1 MKKIA
6 ILLAV
11 VLVISCIAG
20 YFFYNRTPEVSYKS
34 AKIERGTI
42 VSTVAATGN
51 LSAVTTVQ
59 VGTQVSGTI
68 QKLYV
73 DYNSR
78 VKKGQP
84 IAEIDPSL
92 FNASVEQSQGNYLS
106 AEANLQKAK
115 VALADAERTFNR
127 NKKLLSD
134 GIISQG
140 DYDVAETAL
149 QSAKASLKAA
159 EGSVAQNRGSLMQS
173 RTNLRYSV
181 IRSPVDGVV
190 ISRAIDVGQTVA
202 ASFSTPTL
210 FTIAQDLTKM
220 QIEVSVDEADI
231 SRIQLQQ
238 KASFT
243 VDSYPEQTFRGKVIQ
258 IRSAPVITQ
267 NVVTYVVVV
276 NVDNSDM
283 KLMPGMTANVSV
295 EVAKKDDVLKLPPA
309 ALRFKPKSKDD
320 DTKEKEQ
327 TAVEHR
333 PAPFG
338 CRRARWRQGRFR
350 QRKERSQKVY
360 LLKEGKPVAVS
371 VKTGIANNSSIE
383 LIESDLKEGDDVI
396 IEQIGGDTKKKAS
409 ASPMGRPFLNER
421 CHFHN
426 RYPPG
431 IQHGGSA
438 VRSAERGFLF
448 GESGRIRRHHGGIR
462 KRQIHL
468 HEYHRLP

>member
-1 MKKIA
+1 MQTVICYDADRIQLSVSTTSREKRMKKYLIILA
-6 ILLAV
+6 IILTICSIV
-11 VLVISCIAG
+11 G
-20 YFFYNRTPEVSYKS
+20 YFYYKKAPQISYKT

-42 VSTVAATGN
+42 VSSVAATGN

-73 DYNSR
+73 DFNSR

-92 FNASVEQSQGNYLS
+92 FNAAVEQSQGNYLS

-115 VALADAERTFNR
+115 VAVLDAERTFNR
-127 NKKLLSD
+127 NKQLLSS

-140 DYDVAETAL
+140 DFDAGETAL
-149 QSAKASLKAA
+149 QSAKAAVKAA
-159 EGSVAQNRGSLMQS
+159 EGTLAQSRGSLMQTK
-173 RTNLRYSV
+173 TNLHYSV

-231 SRIQLQQ
+231 SRIELQQ
-238 KASFT
+238 KAGFT
-243 VDSYPEQTFRGKVIQ
+243 VDSYPERTFRGKVIQ
-258 IRSAPVITQ
+258 IRNAPIITQ

-276 NVDNSDM
+276 SVDNSDL
-283 KLMPGMTANVSV
+283 KLKPGMTANVSV

-309 ALRFKPKSKDD
+309 ALRFKPKSKGDE
-320 DTKEKEQ
+320 TKEKN
-327 TAVEHR
+327 
-333 PAPFG
+333 G
-338 CRRARWRQGRFR
+338 
-350 QRKERSQKVY
+350 ERSSASGQRPMGGGSGGSGKGSPVKGKDRTLQVY
-360 LLKEGKPVAVS
+360 LLTNGKPVATQ

-383 LIESDLKEGDDVI
+383 LVESSLKEGDEVI
-396 IEQIGGDTKKKAS
+396 VEQVGGDTKKKGGTS
-409 ASPMGRPFLNER
+409 TSPMGPRF
-421 CHFHN
+421 
-426 RYPPG
+426 
-431 IQHGGSA
+431 
-438 VRSAERGFLF
+438 
-448 GESGRIRRHHGGIR
+448 
-462 KRQIHL
+462 
-468 HEYHRLP
+468 

>member
-1 MKKIA
+1 MKKIVI
-6 ILLAV
+6 ILTV
-11 VLVISCIAG
+11 VLVVAGVAG
-20 YFFYNRTPEVSYKS
+20 YFFYKRTPEVSYKT

-73 DYNSR
+73 DFNSR
-78 VKKGQP
+78 VKKGQA

-106 AEANLQKAK
+106 AEANLQKAR
-115 VALADAERTFNR
+115 VTQADAERTLNR

-140 DYDVAETAL
+140 DYDVSETAL
-149 QSAKASLKAA
+149 QSAKAAAKGA
-159 EGSVAQNRGSLMQS
+159 EGSIAQSRGALMQS
-173 RTNLRYSV
+173 RANLRYSV

-231 SRIQLQQ
+231 SRIALQQ
-238 KASFT
+238 KAGFT
-243 VDSYPEQTFRGKVIQ
+243 VDSYPEQIFRGQVIQ

-276 NVDNSDM
+276 TVDNSDL
-283 KLMPGMTANVSV
+283 KLKPGMTANVSI
-295 EVAKKDDVLKLPPA
+295 EVAKKDDALKLPPA
-309 ALRFKPKSKDD
+309 ALRFKPKTKGEE
-320 DTKEKEQ
+320 TKEK
-327 TAVEHR
+327 A
-333 PAPFG
+333 AG
-338 CRRARWRQGRFR
+338 G
-350 QRKERSQKVY
+350 ERSGASGDQKSASVQRPGGGGKPNGGGKGGPGRGKGGGLKVY
-360 LLKEGKPVAVS
+360 ILREGKPVAS
-371 VKTGIANNSSIE
+371 PVKTGIANNSSIE
-383 LIESDLKEGDDVI
+383 LTESELKEGDEVI
-396 IEQIGGDTKKKAS
+396 IEQVGGDARKKAGAGAS
-409 ASPMGRPFLNER
+409 ASPMGPRF
-421 CHFHN
+421 
-426 RYPPG
+426 
-431 IQHGGSA
+431 
-438 VRSAERGFLF
+438 
-448 GESGRIRRHHGGIR
+448 
-462 KRQIHL
+462 
-468 HEYHRLP
+468 

>member
-1 MKKIA
+1 MQTLSLTRMHREMSMKKYFI
-6 ILLAV
+6 ILAV
-11 VLVISCIAG
+11 IILIAVISG
-20 YFFYNRTPEVSYKS
+20 YFFYKRAPEVSYKT

-78 VKKGQP
+78 VKRGQP

-92 FNASVEQSQGNYLS
+92 FSASVEQSQGNYLS
-106 AEANLQKAK
+106 AEANLQKAR
-115 VALADAERTFNR
+115 VTLVDAERTFSR
-127 NKKLLSD
+127 NSKLLSD

-140 DYDVAETAL
+140 DFDAGETAL
-149 QSAKASLKAA
+149 QSARAAVKAA
-159 EGSVAQNRGSLMQS
+159 EGSLAQTRGSLMQS
-173 RTNLRYSV
+173 KTNLRYSI
-181 IRSPVDGVV
+181 IRSPVDGVI

-202 ASFSTPTL
+202 ASFQTPTL

-231 SRIQLQQ
+231 SRIKLHQN
-238 KASFT
+238 ASFT
-243 VDSYPEQTFRGKVIQ
+243 VDSYPEQTFRGKVVQ

-309 ALRFKPKSKDD
+309 ALRFKPKPKGDGA
-320 DTKEKEQ
+320 KEKVSSDR
-327 TAVEHR
+327 TA
-333 PAPFG
+333 ASG
-338 CRRARWRQGRFR
+338 QRAAAGGGKSGPVKG
-350 QRKERSQKVY
+350 KERGQQVY
-360 LLKEGKPVAVS
+360 LLKEGKPVATP

-383 LIESDLKEGDDVI
+383 LVEGALKDGDEVI
-396 IEQIGGDTKKKAS
+396 IEQIGGDTKKKAGAS
-409 ASPMGRPFLNER
+409 GSPMGPRF
-421 CHFHN
+421 
-426 RYPPG
+426 
-431 IQHGGSA
+431 
-438 VRSAERGFLF
+438 
-448 GESGRIRRHHGGIR
+448 
-462 KRQIHL
+462 
-468 HEYHRLP
+468 

>member
-1 MKKIA
+1 MKKYIIIIISFVVMAA
-6 ILLAV
+6 IG
-11 VLVISCIAG
+11 S
-20 YFFYNRTPEVSYKS
+20 YFYFNRTPEISYKT

-78 VKKGQP
+78 VKKGQA

-92 FNASVEQSQGNYLS
+92 FSASVEQSQGNYLS

-115 VALADAERTFNR
+115 IALVDVERTFNR
-127 NKKLLSD
+127 NKQLLSG

-140 DYDVAETAL
+140 DFDVAETAL
-149 QSAKASLKAA
+149 QTGKAAVKAA
-159 EGSVAQNRGSLMQS
+159 EGSLGQARGALMLS
-173 RTNLRYSV
+173 KSNLRYSI

-238 KASFT
+238 KVSFN

-258 IRSAPVITQ
+258 IRSAPVINQ

-276 NVDNSDM
+276 SVDNSEL
-283 KLMPGMTANVSV
+283 KLKPGMTANVLI

-309 ALRFKPKSKDD
+309 ALRFKPKTNGDAAKDKAKSD
-320 DTKEKEQ
+320 RNGAPAQ
-327 TAVEHR
+327 R
-333 PAPFG
+333 PAGGSGPG
-338 CRRARWRQGRFR
+338 GTAKSGPGRG
-350 QRKERSQKVY
+350 KDRSQQVFI
-360 LLKEGKPVAVS
+360 LTDGKPVAS
-371 VKTGIANNSSIE
+371 PIKTGIANNNSIE
-383 LIESDLKEGDDVI
+383 LIESTLKEGDEVI
-396 IEQIGGDTKKKAS
+396 IEQVGGETKKKAG
-409 ASPMGRPFLNER
+409 AGGSPMGRPF
-421 CHFHN
+421 
-426 RYPPG
+426 
-431 IQHGGSA
+431 
-438 VRSAERGFLF
+438 
-448 GESGRIRRHHGGIR
+448 
-462 KRQIHL
+462 
-468 HEYHRLP
+468 